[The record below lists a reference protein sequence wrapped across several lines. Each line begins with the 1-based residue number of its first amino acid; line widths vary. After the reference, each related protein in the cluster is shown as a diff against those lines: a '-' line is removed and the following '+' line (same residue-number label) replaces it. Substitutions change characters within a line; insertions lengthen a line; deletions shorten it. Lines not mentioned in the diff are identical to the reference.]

1 MHYKSSVSKV
11 FYVIFPL
18 FIIGVFVLHYLAPKR
33 EDGNETLIPIIF
45 LPLMI
50 GIFMLAISKTKYYI
64 EDSILV
70 CQILFY
76 KYKVTIE
83 TIRKIEYNHTIFVST
98 TTKLGWDNKGLIV
111 HFNKFD
117 DYFISPE
124 NKEQFIAELQK
135 INPNIEIKK

>member
-1 MHYKSSVSKV
+1 M
-11 FYVIFPL
+11 
-18 FIIGVFVLHYLAPKR
+18 LHYLAPKR

-83 TIRKIEYNHTIFVST
+83 TIRKIEYNHTVFVST

-117 DYFISPE
+117 DIFISPE
-124 NKEQFIAELQK
+124 NKEQFITQLLE